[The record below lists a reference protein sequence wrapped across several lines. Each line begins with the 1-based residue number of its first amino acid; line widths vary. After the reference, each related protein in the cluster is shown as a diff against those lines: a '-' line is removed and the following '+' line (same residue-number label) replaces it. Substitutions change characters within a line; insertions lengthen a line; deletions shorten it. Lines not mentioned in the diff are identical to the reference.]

1 MTMSDTGMQPIE
13 TPFPSWPSDLGAKR
27 VVVAGGA
34 VFTYNRS
41 FGSKRAYI
49 TVAGVDADGDAP
61 AISAF
66 IPADDAGVGALDA
79 DGFCASFRAC
89 FADLVAVLR

>member
-1 MTMSDTGMQPIE
+1 MSDTGMRPIE
-13 TPFPSWPSDLGAKR
+13 TPFLSWPSDLGAKR

-34 VFTYNRS
+34 VFTYNRRS
-41 FGSKRAYI
+41 GSKHAYI
-49 TVAGVDADGDAP
+49 TVVVGVDADGDAP

-79 DGFCASFRAC
+79 DGFCAAFRAV
-89 FADLVAVLR
+89 FAPLVAVLR

>member
-1 MTMSDTGMQPIE
+1 MSDTGMQPIE

-34 VFTYNRS
+34 VFTYNRR
-41 FGSKRAYI
+41 FGSKQAYI
-49 TVAGVDADGDAP
+49 TVVVGVDADGDAP

-79 DGFCASFRAC
+79 DGFCAAFRAV
-89 FADLVAVLR
+89 FAPLVAVLR